1 MTNVTRSVAL
11 CAAIAF
17 ALHAISAEAGRV
29 SRLCADV
36 TGDGTVTATD
46 ALAGLLLAVE
56 GGYVGEADVVPEGQS
71 AAQADGI
78 VTATD
83 ALVVLA
89 ASVVGGIP
97 DCASN
102 DAARAIVA
110 SASCDFTTGGIAD
123 VSVPDLAVVGHRIG
137 ATEAD
142 AVVRAIDGRV
152 FAINRFGGS
161 SVQELDP
168 SEDLATLWRCSVG
181 AGSNPHDFVL
191 VAPNKGYV
199 TRYDATSLVV
209 VDPSVGPTCENF
221 VIGSIDLAP
230 YADADGIPEMDQ
242 MVLVGDRLFVSI
254 QRLNRDDF
262 FRPASSGAL
271 LVIDTNTDSVTDV
284 VELEIT
290 NPFAET
296 KGLVYDERSARIW
309 IGGPG
314 TLFSDLTDGGIESVD
329 TVTLESLGVALDGG
343 DVGGDLLDF
352 VIVGSRRA
360 FAIVAD
366 ESFVASVVDV
376 ELETGQVSAPLL
388 SSAQNV
394 SDIELTAD
402 GKLWVVDRDCFDPGL
417 RVFSI
422 GSGEE
427 LTSEPVYSGLTPLS
441 LDFVAADSGSIN
453 AARR

>member
-1 MTNVTRSVAL
+1 MTNVARSVAL
-11 CAAIAF
+11 CIAIACATNAF
-17 ALHAISAEAGRV
+17 SARAGSV

-46 ALAGLLLAVE
+46 ALAALLLAVE

-71 AAQADGI
+71 ASEPDGI

-89 ASVVGGIP
+89 ASVAGAIP

-102 DAARAIVA
+102 DMARAIVA

-123 VSVPDLAVVGHRIG
+123 ISVPDLAVVGHRIG

-142 AVVRAIDGRV
+142 AVVRVIDGRV
-152 FAINRFGGS
+152 FVVNRFGGS

-168 SEDLATLWRCSVG
+168 SADLATRWRCSVG

-191 VAPNKGYV
+191 VGPTKAYV
-199 TRYDATSLVV
+199 TRYDATSLAV
-209 VDPSVGPTCENF
+209 VDPSVGPGCEGF
-221 VIGSIDLAP
+221 VTGAVDLSL

-242 MVLVGDRLFVSI
+242 MVLVGERLFVSI

-262 FRPASSGAL
+262 FRPSTSGAL
-271 LVIDTNTDSVTDV
+271 LVIDTNTDTVTDV

-314 TLFSDLTDGGIESVD
+314 TLFSDLEDGGIESID
-329 TVTLESLGVALDGG
+329 TVTLESLGVILDGG

-366 ESFVASVVDV
+366 DSFMASVVDV
-376 ELETGQVSAPLL
+376 DLETGNVSAPLL

-402 GKLWVVDRDCFDPGL
+402 GNLWVVDRDCFDPGL

-427 LTSEPVYSGLTPLS
+427 KTSEPIYPGLTPLS
-441 LDFVAADSGSIN
+441 IDFVADSGAVS